1 MTSIN
6 FSLRQLKLGISA
18 FALLLL
24 PLSVMAQT
32 LDTVPHVDL
41 DRYLGKWYE
50 IASIPQYFQRQCVRD
65 VSAEYASAGGNISVI
80 NRCITANGDTKTAEG
95 QARVVDKVS
104 QAKLEV
110 TFVKLFG
117 WLYFIGG
124 DYWVIDLAED
134 YRYAVVGHP
143 SRKYAWILASKPQL
157 SADDLT
163 GIESR
168 LRQNNYDTCGILT
181 TIQTGGATSKQPLCE
196 AVRAK

>member
-1 MTSIN
+1 ML
-6 FSLRQLKLGISA
+6 SLNSTNCLRFLKQVA
-18 FALLLL
+18 FAILLL
-24 PLSVMAQT
+24 PLSASAQP
-32 LDTVPHVDL
+32 LDTVPHIDL
-41 DRYLGKWYE
+41 NRYLGKWYE

-65 VSAEYASAGGNISVI
+65 VSAEYATAGSNISVI
-80 NRCITANGDTKTAEG
+80 NRCIMANGETKTAEG

-134 YRYAVVGHP
+134 YHYAVVGHP

-157 SADDLT
+157 SATDLA

-181 TIQTGGATSKQPLCE
+181 TIQTGGASTKQALCE
-196 AVRAK
+196 AVRGK

>member
-1 MTSIN
+1 MLSFNSTN
-6 FSLRQLKLGISA
+6 YLRFLKKCA

-24 PLSVMAQT
+24 PLTAFAQP

-41 DRYLGKWYE
+41 TRYLGKWYE

-65 VSAEYASAGGNISVI
+65 VSAEYASAGSNISVT

-117 WLYFIGG
+117 WLYLLGG

-134 YRYAVVGHP
+134 YHYAVVGHP

-157 SADDLT
+157 SATELA

-181 TIQTGGATSKQPLCE
+181 TIQTGGASTKQALCE

>member
-1 MTSIN
+1 
-6 FSLRQLKLGISA
+6 
-18 FALLLL
+18 
-24 PLSVMAQT
+24 MAQP

-41 DRYLGKWYE
+41 NRYLGKWYE
-50 IASIPQYFQRQCVRD
+50 IASIPQYFQRQSVRD
-65 VSAEYASAGGNISVI
+65 VSAEYAAADGNISVI
-80 NRCITANGDTKTAEG
+80 NRCITANGETKIARG

-117 WLYFIGG
+117 WLYLLGG

-143 SRKYAWILASKPQL
+143 TLKYAWILAAKPQL
-157 SADDLT
+157 SATDLA

-168 LRQNNYDTCGILT
+168 LQQKNYDTCSILT
-181 TIQTGGATSKQPLCE
+181 TIQTGGASAKQPLCE

>member
-1 MTSIN
+1 MLPFKSAQCLRVLKQCAFSI
-6 FSLRQLKLGISA
+6 
-18 FALLLL
+18 LLL
-24 PLSVMAQT
+24 PPLVMAQP

-41 DRYLGKWYE
+41 NRYLGKWYE

-65 VSAEYASAGGNISVI
+65 VSAEYAAADGNISVI
-80 NRCITANGDTKTAEG
+80 NRCITANGETKIARG

-117 WLYFIGG
+117 WLYLLGG

-143 SRKYAWILASKPQL
+143 TLKYAWILAAKPQL
-157 SADDLT
+157 STTDLA

-168 LRQNNYDTCGILT
+168 LQQKNYDTCGILT
-181 TIQTGGATSKQPLCE
+181 TIQTGGASAKQPLCE